1 MGFIPRSQ
9 GFFSICKSTDVI
21 QYTNKL
27 TKNPTIISIN
37 AEKAFAKIEQPF
49 LKLKK
54 KKERETLRKVG
65 IEGTHLN
72 ITSHIQHTHS

>member
-54 KKERETLRKVG
+54 KKEREKLSGKWA
-65 IEGTHLN
+65 
-72 ITSHIQHTHS
+72 